1 MALSP
6 GRVSMRAI
14 VACFGRKMIQ
24 IDTQEYS
31 RNSRNPFRLDDLAS
45 SLPPMAGRCLPLLE
59 GLAGLSTL
67 ADNYDE
73 LEPSSDEVDFAGKTL
88 QKLTIGYQLDGE
100 PLASLP
106 AEGATIVVANH
117 PFGGIEG
124 IIMAHLLKGYRDDVR
139 ILANGFLKR
148 IPELSDHIITVFAA
162 RRRRQSQRVRK
173 QRRT

>member
-1 MALSP
+1 
-6 GRVSMRAI
+6 MRAI

-73 LEPSSDEVDFAGKTL
+73 LEPLYIFATGVVLMPKMGL
-88 QKLTIGYQLDGE
+88 LL
-100 PLASLP
+100 
-106 AEGATIVVANH
+106 IVW
-117 PFGGIEG
+117 IG
-124 IIMAHLLKGYRDDVR
+124 II
-139 ILANGFLKR
+139 
-148 IPELSDHIITVFAA
+148 
-162 RRRRQSQRVRK
+162 
-173 QRRT
+173 